1 VSNMRAQ
8 MTSISKDI
16 REAKTTAEPL
26 ARPDELM
33 RTAYVDYSSGQ
44 YDLAISGYMEFLQKF
59 PDDARAAEAHLYI
72 ANALAAQ
79 KKFDAAVQEYDIV
92 LQKYPE
98 SDKTRIALWKKGLTQ
113 ADATQPQQAI
123 ATLNEVV
130 KRFPNTSEA
139 TNAQAKLRELQSVRR
154 APVQNR

>member
-1 VSNMRAQ
+1 MRAQ
-8 MTSISKDI
+8 LTSVSKDL

-59 PDDARAAEAHLYI
+59 PNDPRAAEAHLQI
-72 ANALAAQ
+72 AIALAAQ
-79 KKFDAAVQEYDIV
+79 KKFDAAVQEFDIV

-98 SDKTRIALWKKGLTQ
+98 SDKSRTALLKKGLTQ
-113 ADATQPQQAI
+113 ADATQPQLAI

-130 KRFPNTSEA
+130 KRFPNTASNHCSSQ
-139 TNAQAKLRELQSVRR
+139 TSGTQAREPGPK
-154 APVQNR
+154 PVSGYD